1 MRGGMGILGSIA
13 IELAIPEKLECY
25 ILDFYFFGAECWCG
39 LGLGGD
45 EMVCFLLRIVSE
57 VLENGSKSEKKLEI
71 CNPCQQ
77 VE

>member
-45 EMVCFLLRIVSE
+45 EVVWFLLTIVSKE
-57 VLENGSKSEKKLEI
+57 QENGWKSEKKNLKSVI
-71 CNPCQQ
+71 LVNR
-77 VE
+77 